1 MEGKLAESPLIRKS
15 EGKLPARPLFR
26 RHDASSQTRYQELK
40 ALAAGQARVL
50 AGTPGT
56 LKQRVKSGRRYWVRE
71 YVRVDGRKV
80 DAHLGS
86 EAALGRARL
95 DELRAELER
104 ARALAAG
111 SAQLRLLGYQR
122 MERKPAAVLE
132 ALYNR
137 GLFAAGLALV
147 GSHAYGALL
156 NELGIGAPGYRTQ
169 DLDFARAQPLAV
181 ALPAGAGLHQ
191 LLQES
196 GLPFVAVPGMPA
208 HRPSASFK
216 LPGAETLAVDL
227 LVPGR
232 RLGAVVPVPELH
244 AHAQAVP
251 LLDFLVDDPIDGVIL
266 SPNQV
271 IPVKL
276 PAPERFV
283 LHKLFASQSRTDR
296 AKVPKD
302 LDQAAVLA
310 AILEEDSPERLRECF
325 RRMPAAGKPAARRGA
340 RAAARRLEGIHP
352 QAEAVLRRIAG

>member
-1 MEGKLAESPLIRKS
+1 M
-15 EGKLPARPLFR
+15 PARPLYR
-26 RHDASSQTRYQELK
+26 RHDASSQTRFQELK
-40 ALAAGQARVL
+40 ALAGTQARVL

-56 LKQRVKSGRRYWVRE
+56 LKQRVKSGHHYWVRE

-80 DAHLGS
+80 DEHLGS

-95 DELRAELER
+95 AELRAEVER

-132 ALYNR
+132 AFRNR
-137 GLFAAGLALV
+137 GLFAAGLVLA

-156 NELGIGAPGYRTQ
+156 NELGVAAPGYRTQ

-181 ALPAGAGLHQ
+181 ALPGGAGLRQ
-191 LLQES
+191 LLEES
-196 GLPFVAVPGMPA
+196 GLPFVPVPGLPA

-216 LPGAETLAVDL
+216 LPGAESLAVDL
-227 LVPGR
+227 LVPGP
-232 RLGAVVPVPELH
+232 RLGAIVPVPELH

-251 LLDFLVDDPIDGVIL
+251 LLEFLVAAPIDGVIL

-283 LHKLFASQSRTDR
+283 LHKLYASQSRTDR
-296 AKVPKD
+296 SKAPKD
-302 LDQAAVLA
+302 LDQAAALA
-310 AILEEDSPERLRECF
+310 AALEEDMPGRLLETF

-340 RAAARRLEGIHP
+340 RAAAQRLKGVHP
-352 QAEAVLRRIAG
+352 EAEATLRRIAG